1 MKDRFGNR
9 YKLYLTYIFICIG
22 IGWVTKVNVP
32 RPPQV
37 PPPPQRP
44 QEPPPPPPPL
54 LRNHAVTSDHH
65 QNQEYSYGDTS
76 NIAFQEQRRI
86 YVKM

>member
-44 QEPPPPPPPL
+44 QEPPPPPPPPP
-54 LRNHAVTSDHH
+54 A
-65 QNQEYSYGDTS
+65 EPCGDKRS
-76 NIAFQEQRRI
+76 SPKPRVFLC
-86 YVKM
+86 